1 MGSVNLTKSAI
12 VLGGSGCFLPFLLV
26 FNLFFGWIFLGF
38 LPWMAVQALLV
49 LLFLFS
55 AALTAKK
62 LNSSSKHED
71 VIDVEAKV
79 MDDGGNASAQ
89 DKIEEKH

>member
-1 MGSVNLTKSAI
+1 MRRDNFTKSAI
-12 VLGGSGCFLPFLLV
+12 VLGGSGCFLPFLIF

-38 LPWMAVQALLV
+38 LPWIAVQALLV

-62 LNSSSKHED
+62 LNSPSKHKD
-71 VIDVEAKV
+71 AIDIEAKV
-79 MDDGGNASAQ
+79 MDDDGNGSIQ